1 MVKHIF
7 VVITHSYSPAE
18 GDKWAVTENCE
29 FVSHLKRRH
38 LDQASMIIDLKK
50 AQVVKSRESEGTY
63 SQYLQ
68 YVEDN
73 YPEQMTEL
81 RQKFASEFEEA

>member
-1 MVKHIF
+1 MIKHIY
-7 VVITHSYSPAE
+7 VVITHSYSPAN
-18 GDKWAVTENCE
+18 DNKWAVTENCE

-38 LDQASMIIDLKK
+38 LDQASMIIDIKK
-50 AQVVKSRESEGTY
+50 EQVVKSRESEGTY

-73 YPEQMTEL
+73 YPDQMSEL
-81 RQKFASEFEEA
+81 RIKFSEELEA